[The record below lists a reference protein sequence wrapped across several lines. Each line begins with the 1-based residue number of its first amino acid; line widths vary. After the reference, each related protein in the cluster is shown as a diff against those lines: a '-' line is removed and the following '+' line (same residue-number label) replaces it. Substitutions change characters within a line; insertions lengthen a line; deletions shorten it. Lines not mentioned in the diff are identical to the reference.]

1 MVSIDAMLPSE
12 WPVFLL
18 MCVTM
23 SLTPGPNMMYLTS
36 RALCQGRSA
45 AVLSLWGVAGGFLIH
60 LTVAASGLAAVLRA
74 TPAAYTAIRYLGV
87 AYLLWLAWKAVRP
100 GGGALTPSQL
110 PDASP
115 RQLFVMGFMT
125 NALNPQAAL
134 LYLSIFSQF
143 IHPERGGLLTQALVL
158 GAVQISISF
167 GCNFAII
174 LGASALGRAV
184 AEKPWGLKIQRW
196 IMGSVLGALAV
207 RLALV
212 APR

>member
-1 MVSIDAMLPSE
+1 MQPSE

-36 RALCQGRSA
+36 RALCQGRCA
-45 AVLSLWGVAGGFLIH
+45 AIWSLWGVATGFLIH

-74 TPAAYTAIRYLGV
+74 TPAAYNGVRYAGV
-87 AYLLWLAWKAVRP
+87 AYLLWLAWKSLRP
-100 GGGALTPSQL
+100 GGSALQTSQL
-110 PDASP
+110 PDATR
-115 RQLFVMGFMT
+115 RQLFFMGFMT
-125 NALNPQAAL
+125 NALNPQAAF
-134 LYLSIFSQF
+134 LYVSIFSQF
-143 IHPERGGLLTQALVL
+143 IHPERGCVLAQSLVL

-167 GCNFAII
+167 VCNAGII
-174 LGASALGRAV
+174 CAASVLGRTV

-196 IMGSVLGALAV
+196 VMGSVLGALAV

>member
-1 MVSIDAMLPSE
+1 MSASE

-18 MCVTM
+18 MCLTM

-36 RALCQGRSA
+36 RALCQGRAA
-45 AVLSLWGVAGGFLIH
+45 AVISLWGVACGFLIH

-74 TPAAYTAIRYLGV
+74 TPAAYQAIRYAGV
-87 AYLLWLAWKAVRP
+87 AYLLWLAWKALRP
-100 GGGALTPSQL
+100 AGPGLQTMQL
-110 PDASP
+110 APAEP

-143 IHPERGGLLTQALVL
+143 VHPERASVLGQGVML
-158 GAVQISISF
+158 GAVQITISF
-167 GCNFAII
+167 AVNLSFIFAA
-174 LGASALGRAV
+174 ASLGRTL

-196 IMGSVLGALAV
+196 VMGSVLAALAM

>member
-1 MVSIDAMLPSE
+1 MQSAE

-36 RALCQGRSA
+36 RALCQGRGA
-45 AVLSLWGVAGGFLIH
+45 AILSLWGVATGFLIH

-74 TPAAYTAIRYLGV
+74 TPAAYTAIRYAGV
-87 AYLLWLAWKAVRP
+87 AYLGWLAWRALRP
-100 GGGALTPSQL
+100 GGSALQTSRL
-110 PDASP
+110 PDATP
-115 RQLFVMGFMT
+115 RQLFFMGFMT
-125 NALNPQAAL
+125 NALNPQAAF

-143 IHPERGGLLTQALVL
+143 IHPERGGVLGQSLVL

-167 GCNFAII
+167 GCNAAII
-174 LGASALGRAV
+174 GVAGALGRTV

-196 IMGSVLGALAV
+196 VMGSVLGALAV

>member
-1 MVSIDAMLPSE
+1 MSTNE

-18 MCVTM
+18 MCATM

-36 RALCQGRSA
+36 RALCHGRRA
-45 AVLSLWGVAGGFLIH
+45 AIISLWGVACGFIIH
-60 LTVAASGLAAVLRA
+60 LSVAASGLAAVLRA
-74 TPAAYTAIRYLGV
+74 TPAAYHAIRYAGV
-87 AYLLWLAWKAVRP
+87 AYLLWLAWKALRP
-100 GGGALTPSQL
+100 GGSALATSQL
-110 PDASP
+110 PEANA
-115 RQLFVMGFMT
+115 RRLFVMGFMT
-125 NALNPQAAL
+125 NALNPQAAF

-143 IHPERGGLLTQALVL
+143 IHPERGGVLGQSVVL

-167 GCNFAII
+167 GCNLGII
-174 LGASALGRAV
+174 LGASALGRTV

-196 IMGSVLGALAV
+196 VMGAVLGALAV

>member
-1 MVSIDAMLPSE
+1 MPWSE
-12 WPVFLL
+12 WSVFLL
-18 MCVTM
+18 MCLTM

-36 RALCQGRSA
+36 RALCQGRAA
-45 AVLSLWGVAGGFLIH
+45 AVVSLWGVATGFLIH

-74 TPAAYTAIRYLGV
+74 SPAAYNAIRYAGV
-87 AYLLWLAWKAVRP
+87 AYLLWLAWKALRP
-100 GGGALTPSQL
+100 AGGGLQTVSL
-110 PDASP
+110 PPATP

-143 IHPERGGLLTQALVL
+143 IHPERGGLLGQAAVI
-158 GAVQISISF
+158 GGVQISISF
-167 GCNFAII
+167 TVNLGLI
-174 LGASALGRAV
+174 LAADSLGRSI
-184 AEKPWGLKIQRW
+184 AEKPWGLKVQRW
-196 IMGSVLGALAV
+196 VMGTVLAAIAM

>member
-1 MVSIDAMLPSE
+1 MQSSE

-36 RALCQGRSA
+36 RALCQGRRA
-45 AVLSLWGVAGGFLIH
+45 AILSLCGVAVGFLIH
-60 LTVAASGLAAVLRA
+60 LSVAASGLAAVLRA
-74 TPAAYTAIRYLGV
+74 SPAAYQSIRYAGV

-100 GGGALTPSQL
+100 VGGALQTSQL
-110 PDASP
+110 PDATP
-115 RQLFVMGFMT
+115 RQLFFMGFMT
-125 NALNPQAAL
+125 NALNPQAAF

-143 IHPERGGLLTQALVL
+143 IHPERGGVL
-158 GAVQISISF
+158 GQSIVLGGVQISISF
-167 GCNFAII
+167 VCNFLII
-174 LGASALGRAV
+174 LGAAALGRAV

-196 IMGSVLGALAV
+196 VMGSVLGALAV
-207 RLALV
+207 RLAWV

>member
-1 MVSIDAMLPSE
+1 
-12 WPVFLL
+12 
-18 MCVTM
+18 M

-36 RALCQGRSA
+36 RALCQGRA
-45 AVLSLWGVAGGFLIH
+45 AALLSLGGVATGFLIH

-74 TPAAYTAIRYLGV
+74 SPAAYNLIRYAGV
-87 AYLLWLAWKAVRP
+87 AYLLWLAWKALRP
-100 GGGALTPSQL
+100 GGSALHTSRL

-115 RQLFVMGFMT
+115 RQLFFMGFMT
-125 NALNPQAAL
+125 NALNPQAAF

-143 IHPERGGLLTQALVL
+143 IHPERGGVLAQSLVL

-167 GCNFAII
+167 VCNAAII
-174 LGASALGRAV
+174 LAASALGRAV

-196 IMGSVLGALAV
+196 IMGGVLGALAV

>member
-1 MVSIDAMLPSE
+1 MLWSE
-12 WPVFLL
+12 WSVFLL
-18 MCVTM
+18 MCLTM

-36 RALCQGRSA
+36 RALCQGRAA
-45 AVLSLWGVAGGFLIH
+45 AVISLWGVATGFLIH

-74 TPAAYTAIRYLGV
+74 SPAAYAVVRYAGV
-87 AYLLWLAWKAVRP
+87 AYLLWLAWKTLRP
-100 GGGALTPSQL
+100 AQTGLQTVQL
-110 PDASP
+110 PPAAP

-143 IHPERGGLLTQALVL
+143 VRPEHGSVLAQGVVL
-158 GAVQISISF
+158 GAAQIAISVAVNLSYI
-167 GCNFAII
+167 CAA
-174 LGASALGRAV
+174 ASLGRAL
-184 AEKPWGLKIQRW
+184 AEKPWGFRVQRW
-196 IMGSVLGALAV
+196 AMGAVLAALAL

>member
-1 MVSIDAMLPSE
+1 MPANE

-36 RALCQGRSA
+36 RALCQGRGA
-45 AVLSLWGVAGGFLIH
+45 ALVSLGGVATGFLIH

-74 TPAAYTAIRYLGV
+74 TPAAYDAIRYAGV
-87 AYLLWLAWKAVRP
+87 AYLLWLAWRALRP
-100 GGGALTPSQL
+100 GGGALQTSRL
-110 PDASP
+110 PDATP
-115 RQLFVMGFMT
+115 RQLFFMGFMT
-125 NALNPQAAL
+125 NALNPQAAF

-143 IHPERGGLLTQALVL
+143 IHPERGGVLGQSLVL

-167 GCNFAII
+167 VCNAGLI
-174 LGASALGRAV
+174 LAASALGRTV

-196 IMGSVLGALAV
+196 VMGGVLGALAV

>member
-1 MVSIDAMLPSE
+1 MSGSE

-18 MCVTM
+18 MCLTM

-45 AVLSLWGVAGGFLIH
+45 AVISLWGVATGFLIH

-74 TPAAYTAIRYLGV
+74 TPAAYHGIRYAGV
-87 AYLLWLAWKAVRP
+87 AYLLWLAWKALRP
-100 GGGALTPSQL
+100 ARGGLQTVQL
-110 PDASP
+110 PAATP
-115 RQLFVMGFMT
+115 RQLFAMGFMT

-143 IHPERGGLLTQALVL
+143 IHPERGGVLAQSVVL

-167 GCNFAII
+167 AVNLALIFAA
-174 LGASALGRAV
+174 ASLGRAV

-196 IMGSVLGALAV
+196 VMGSVLAALAM